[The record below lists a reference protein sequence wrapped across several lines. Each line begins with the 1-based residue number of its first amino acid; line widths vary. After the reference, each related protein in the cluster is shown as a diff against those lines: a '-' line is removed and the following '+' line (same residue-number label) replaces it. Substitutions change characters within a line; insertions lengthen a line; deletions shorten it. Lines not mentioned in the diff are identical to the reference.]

1 MNNIFEDNFE
11 FDDAYAQLLEMVKS
25 IESDTVSLKDLSKKI
40 AEAQSL
46 VQKCEQELRDTS
58 DQINQTPEDVD

>member
-1 MNNIFEDNFE
+1 MFEDNFE

-46 VQKCEQELRDTS
+46 VKKCEQELRDTS
-58 DQINQTPEDVD
+58 DQINQTQEDVD